1 MNLLSITNKEI
12 KMQKL
17 YIYRDFSRPLED
29 DYKINVQHQLSQ
41 FKESVEIFHEGVV
54 VGWVI
59 QNRYE

>member
-1 MNLLSITNKEI
+1 
-12 KMQKL
+12 MQKL